1 MKYMSVWNITPE
13 NFKAVI
19 ERFSTADPKPPA
31 GVTMLDRWHEVGSG
45 KGYALFETDDA
56 VALSKFVL
64 AWADLVDQKIV
75 PVVGDEEIGQALM
88 G

>member
-1 MKYMSVWNITPE
+1 
-13 NFKAVI
+13 
-19 ERFSTADPKPPA
+19 
-31 GVTMLDRWHEVGSG
+31 MLDRWHEVGSG
-45 KGYALFETDDA
+45 KGYALFETDNA

>member
-1 MKYMSVWNITPE
+1 MKYMSVWSITPE
-13 NFKAVI
+13 NFNAVI

-31 GVTMLDRWHEVGSG
+31 GVAMLDRWHEVGTG
-45 KGYALFETDDA
+45 KGYALFETDDP

-75 PVVGDEEIGQALM
+75 PVVGDEEMGKALM